1 MRAFFQSIRPAA
13 MPPSKRTALPPVDR
27 VAAPPLKGA
36 AEAVDDDPEAE
47 AVRAPVETA
56 EVEEFADAVPLL

>member
-1 MRAFFQSIRPAA
+1 